1 MIIPMNRGKV
11 CNTQIKAL
19 MKKTK
24 LLRENIRESF
34 MTSFC
39 NDFLIMTPKIQA
51 MRKKQINWTSSQL
64 KLPST
69 KEHKVKMLPKEGGK
83 YIQIK

>member
-1 MIIPMNRGKV
+1 
-11 CNTQIKAL
+11 
-19 MKKTK
+19 
-24 LLRENIRESF
+24 
-34 MTSFC
+34 MTSFR

-64 KLPST
+64 KLSST
-69 KEHKVKMLPKEGGK
+69 KEHNVKTLPKEGGT